1 MINKYKY
8 YAASLV
14 AIYSALIIYYQP
26 PFGLMDDFKNIEHI
40 QNLNQDF
47 FGYYMAY
54 FYERTF
60 EKGLLQPFYL
70 LQMYF
75 QYFSN
80 SPIFVYLQNLL
91 IVFVSLLVC

>member
-8 YAASLV
+8 YAASLLL
-14 AIYSALIIYYQP
+14 YSALIIYYQP

-54 FYERTF
+54 FYEEHLKKVAATVLSSTNVF
-60 EKGLLQPFYL
+60 SIFFKLSNFCLLTKFIDS
-70 LQMYF
+70 F
-75 QYFSN
+75 
-80 SPIFVYLQNLL
+80 
-91 IVFVSLLVC
+91 FVSLLVC

>member
-1 MINKYKY
+1 
-8 YAASLV
+8 
-14 AIYSALIIYYQP
+14 
-26 PFGLMDDFKNIEHI
+26 MDDFKNIEHI

-80 SPIFVYLQNLL
+80 TPIFVYLQNLL
-91 IVFVSLLVC
+91 IVFLFTTYLLKG